1 MTRPG
6 TFLTG
11 TVLVALI
18 GLLAPA
24 PAASQDANTWSTVKR
39 GLYLTRVGDCEAC
52 HTVAGQPAY
61 AGNRALPTPFGTI
74 YSANL
79 TPDPD
84 TGIGDWDSDTFFRA
98 LDEGVGKDGKRLYP
112 AFPYTHFTY
121 VTREDSD
128 AIFAYLQS
136 LDPVRNEIREPDLP
150 PLIGMRTSMRA
161 WNLLNFEEKD
171 FAPDPEKSPQWNRGR
186 YLVEGLGH
194 CSACHSPRNLTGA
207 EKRGGARYTGGMAE
221 GWFAPSLRST
231 GPDGIGDWSAE
242 DLKTFLKHGRNDRTA
257 AFGPM
262 AEVIDK
268 STRWMTDA
276 DISAVVAYL
285 RDLPVEAED
294 DAERAE
300 GERPDDTV
308 MALGGEIYAS
318 QCAACHGPDGEGVT
332 GMFATLAGSSLVH
345 ARNPTTLIRLVLDG
359 AKAVPTERYPTPFAM
374 PPFHWKL
381 SDAEVAATLSYV
393 RNAFGNSAGPVTE
406 EAVADLRG
414 AH

>member
-1 MTRPG
+1 MTR
-6 TFLTG
+6 TG
-11 TVLVALI
+11 TLVFALI
-18 GLLAPA
+18 GLLAAGPV
-24 PAASQDANTWSTVKR
+24 AAQDANTWSTVKR

-52 HTVAGQPAY
+52 HTVAGQPSY

-84 TGIGDWDSDTFFRA
+84 TGIGDWNADTFFRA
-98 LDEGVGKDGKRLYP
+98 LDQGVGEDGERLYP

-136 LDPVRNEIREPDLP
+136 LDPVRNEIRVPELP
-150 PLIGMRTSMRA
+150 PLIGMRASMRA

-171 FAPDPEKSPQWNRGR
+171 FVPDPEKSADWNRGR

-194 CSACHSPRNLTGA
+194 CSACHSPRNLIGA
-207 EKRGGARYTGGMAE
+207 EKQGSARYTGGMAE
-221 GWFAPSLRST
+221 GWFAPSLRAE
-231 GPDGIGDWSAE
+231 GRDGIGDWPE
-242 DLKTFLKHGRNDRTA
+242 TELKAFLKHGRNDRTA

-285 RDLPVEAED
+285 RDLPV
-294 DAERAE
+294 DAEEEADREEAA
-300 GERPDDTV
+300 RPDDTV
-308 MALGGEIYAS
+308 MTLGAEIYAT
-318 QCAACHGPDGEGVT
+318 QCAACHGPKGEGVK

-345 ARNPTTLIRLVLDG
+345 SRNPTTLIRAVLDG
-359 AKAVPTERYPTPFAM
+359 AKAVPTDRYPTPFAM

-381 SDAEVAATLSYV
+381 SDAEVAATLTYV
-393 RNAFGNSAGPVTE
+393 RNAFGNSASAVTE

>member
-1 MTRPG
+1 MRRATAW
-6 TFLTG
+6 LSM
-11 TVLVALI
+11 LI
-18 GLLAPA
+18 GLAVVA
-24 PAASQDANTWSTVKR
+24 PAAAQDANTWSTVQR

-52 HTVAGQPAY
+52 HTVAGQPPY

-84 TGIGDWDSDTFFRA
+84 TGLGEWDADMFYRA

-121 VTREDSD
+121 VTRADSD
-128 AIFAYLQS
+128 AIFAYLQT
-136 LDPVRNEIREPDLP
+136 LEPVRNEIREPELP
-150 PLIGMRTSMRA
+150 PLIGLRTSMRG

-171 FAPDPEKSPQWNRGR
+171 FVPDPEKSAEWNRGR

-194 CSACHSPRNLTGA
+194 CSACHSPRNLIGA
-207 EKRGGARYTGGMAE
+207 EKDGAARYTGGMAE
-221 GWFAPSLRST
+221 GWFAPSLRSD
-231 GPDGIGDWSAE
+231 GQDGIGDWPE
-242 DLKTFLKHGRNDRTA
+242 TELKDFLKHGRNDRTA

-262 AEVIDK
+262 AEVIEK

-276 DISAVVAYL
+276 DLSAVVAYL
-285 RDLPVEAED
+285 GDLPIEPED
-294 DAERAE
+294 DADREDD
-300 GERPDDTV
+300 ERPDDKTL
-308 MALGGEIYAS
+308 ALGAEIYAT
-318 QCAACHGPDGEGVT
+318 QCSACHGPEGKGVT

-345 ARNPTTLIRLVLDG
+345 SRNPTTLIRLVLDG

-381 SDAEVAATLSYV
+381 SDVEVAATLSYV
-393 RNAFGNSAGPVTE
+393 RNAFGNSASAVTE
-406 EAVADLRG
+406 EAVAELRS

>member
-1 MTRPG
+1 MTRAVSWLAPLIG
-6 TFLTG
+6 MIA
-11 TVLVALI
+11 LVA
-18 GLLAPA
+18 AVPA
-24 PAASQDANTWSTVKR
+24 SGQDANNFSTVKR

-84 TGIGDWDSDTFFRA
+84 TGLGDWDADAFYRA
-98 LDEGVGKDGKRLYP
+98 MDEGVRRDGKRLYP

-128 AIFAYLQS
+128 AIFAYLQT
-136 LDPVRNEIREPDLP
+136 LEPVRNEIREPELP
-150 PLIGMRTSMRA
+150 PLIGMRMSMRA
-161 WNLLNFEEKD
+161 WNFLNFEDKE
-171 FAPDPEKSPQWNRGR
+171 FVPDPEKSPEWNRGR

-194 CSACHSPRNLTGA
+194 CSACHTPRTLTGA
-207 EKRGGARYTGGMAE
+207 QEDGASRYTGGMAE
-221 GWFAPSLRST
+221 GWFAPSLRAE
-231 GPDGIGDWSAE
+231 GRDGIGDWSA
-242 DLKTFLKHGRNDRTA
+242 DALTAFLKHGRNERTA

-276 DISAVVAYL
+276 DLASVVTYL
-285 RDLPVEAED
+285 RDLPLEAED
-294 DAERAE
+294 TDDDAD

-308 MALGGEIYAS
+308 MQLGAEIYAT
-318 QCAACHGPDGEGVT
+318 QCAACHGPEGEGVT

-345 ARNPTTLIRLVLDG
+345 SRNPTTLIRLVLDG
-359 AKAVPTERYPTPFAM
+359 ARAVPTDRYPTPFAM
-374 PPFHWKL
+374 PPFDWKL

-393 RNAFGNSAGPVTE
+393 RNAFGNSAAIVSE
-406 EAVADLRG
+406 EAVTDIRDAE
-414 AH
+414 